1 MTTRHRT
8 NHPLLS
14 LCVLAALALFLSGCS
29 VWHYVAT
36 DTAGRAQAVTYT
48 AQTSAYHLR
57 VVATHHDGTCAKRV
71 LYYDAR
77 SGLHTRPNVSEAHA
91 VDRDCDMLIDRVR
104 LTRASDAR
112 MYRLFQWQIRRD
124 LQAAYHKALTR

>member
-8 NHPLLS
+8 DHLLVS
-14 LCVLAALALFLSGCS
+14 LCVLAALALSLGGCS

-36 DTAGRAQAVTYT
+36 DTAGTPQAATYT

-57 VVATHHDGTCAKRV
+57 VVEAHHDGTCAKRV

-77 SGLHTRPNVSEAHA
+77 SGLHARPNVSEAHA
-91 VDRDCDMLIDRVR
+91 VDQDCDMQIDRVR

-112 MYRLFQWQIRRD
+112 MYRLFQLQIRRD
-124 LQAAYHKALTR
+124 LQAAYYKALTR